1 METRSGRI
9 SVRTDDIFPIIRQW
23 LYSDRDIFLREL
35 ISNATDAISKHRRL
49 VQLGE
54 VEALP
59 LPEDAEVN
67 TEAEET
73 EADETAAEEEAT
85 AEKESLDPSDG
96 ARYRIDVT
104 LDRDAGTLVV
114 SDNGIGMTADEL
126 DKYINQ
132 IAFSGAVD
140 FVERYREKG
149 AGDDIIGHFGL
160 GFYSVFMVAD
170 RVVIETRSALPDTQA
185 ARWISD
191 EGTDFTIEAGSR
203 ETNGS
208 DIILHLNE
216 EAKTELDAAKIR
228 EILRTYSSFMP
239 YVIYFTDVVGDREAV
254 EAREERFKERHGE
267 WENRRREALDKGESF
282 DEAEPERYPE
292 LPPRPVNETRPL
304 WLAAPREVTE
314 EQYRDFYRDTFLDYR
329 EPLFWIH
336 LNMDYPFR
344 VQGILYFPQSEHK
357 YETLDGR
364 IKIYSNQVFVA
375 DNIPEIIPDFLFLLK
390 GCLDMPDLPLNVSR
404 SFLQNDRYVRRL
416 SDHIV
421 RKVADRLTS
430 LFEEDCPA
438 YEKYWRDIAVFVKY
452 GCLRDEKFFKRVKS
466 VLLFEKTDGS
476 FATLE
481 ELGDTIRYANDPKR
495 QVAYVS
501 RLEAAGNSV
510 VILDHELDNAFISL
524 LEHRREE
531 EDGKLRFVRVD
542 AEVAGDEGLIER
554 QPRLEEIFRR
564 VSGQEKLGVVVRAMG
579 EAEQA
584 AVLLETEESRRMQDM
599 RRQFERM
606 DKSGEGGMDLD
617 AMFPVISEL
626 VVNTDSPLVSRI
638 VTLSDLPGEEAA
650 CDRLAHQVYDLAR
663 LAHGSLT
670 GSDLAAFLRRSTE
683 LLGEL

>member
-1 METRSGRI
+1 MEKRSGQI

-59 LPEDAEVN
+59 LPETAAVEG
-67 TEAEET
+67 
-73 EADETAAEEEAT
+73 ADEASAP
-85 AEKESLDPSDG
+85 DPSDG
-96 ARYRIDVT
+96 TRYRIDVT
-104 LDRDAGTLVV
+104 LDRDAGTLTV

-126 DKYINQ
+126 DRYINQ

-149 AGDDIIGHFGL
+149 VGDDIIGHFGL

-170 RVVIETRSALPDTQA
+170 RVVIETRSALPDSQA
-185 ARWISD
+185 ARWISE
-191 EGTDFTIEAGSR
+191 EGTDFTIEAGQR

-208 DIILHLNE
+208 DIIIHLNE
-216 EAKTELDAAKIR
+216 EAKAELDAAKVR

-239 YVIYFTDVVGDREAV
+239 YVIYFTDIVGEREAAA
-254 EAREERFKERHGE
+254 AREERFAERHGE
-267 WENRRREALDKGESF
+267 WENRRREALDRGEAF
-282 DEAEPERYPE
+282 EEAEPERYPE
-292 LPPRPVNETRPL
+292 TPKRPVNETRPL
-304 WLAAPREVTE
+304 WLEAPREVTE
-314 EQYRDFYRDTFLDYR
+314 EQYRAFYRDTFMDYR

-404 SFLQNDRYVRRL
+404 SFLQNDQYVRRL

-430 LFEEDCPA
+430 LFAEDRTA
-438 YEKYWRDIAVFVKY
+438 YEGYWDDIAVFVKY
-452 GCLRDEKFFKRVKS
+452 GCLRDEKFFKRVRS
-466 VLLFEKTDGS
+466 VLLFRKTDGG

-481 ELGDTIRYANDPKR
+481 ELGTTIRYASDPRR

-501 RLEAAGNSV
+501 RLEAAGSAV
-510 VILDHELDNAFISL
+510 VVLDHELDNAFISL
-524 LEHRREE
+524 LEHQQEGEE
-531 EDGKLRFVRVD
+531 RLRFLRVD
-542 AEVAGDEGLIER
+542 AEVEGGEGLAER

-564 VSGQEKLGVVVRAMG
+564 ISGQEKLGVSVRSMG
-579 EAEQA
+579 ESEQA
-584 AVLLETEESRRMQDM
+584 AILLETEESRRMQEM

-606 DKSGEGGMDLD
+606 NQSGEGGLDLD
-617 AMFPVISEL
+617 AMFPVVSEL
-626 VVNTDSPLVSRI
+626 VINTDSPLVSRI
-638 VTLSDLPGEEAA
+638 VALADLPGEEEAA
-650 CDRLAHQVYDLAR
+650 DRLAHQVYDLAR
-663 LAHGSLT
+663 LAHGSLA
-670 GSDLAAFLRRSTE
+670 GEDLAAFLRRSTE
-683 LLGEL
+683 LLGGV

>member
-1 METRSGRI
+1 MEKRSGQI

-59 LPEDAEVN
+59 LPEAVEPAGTDGEG
-67 TEAEET
+67 
-73 EADETAAEEEAT
+73 
-85 AEKESLDPSDG
+85 ESDSDPSDG

-104 LDRDAGTLVV
+104 LDRDAGTLTV

-149 AGDDIIGHFGL
+149 VGDDIIGHFGL

-170 RVVIETRSALPDTQA
+170 RVVIETLSALPDSQA
-185 ARWISD
+185 ARWISE
-191 EGTDFTIEAGSR
+191 EGTDFTIEGGQR
-203 ETNGS
+203 ETSGS
-208 DIILHLNE
+208 DIIIYLSE
-216 EAKTELDAAKIR
+216 EAKAELDAAKVR

-239 YVIYFTDVVGDREAV
+239 YVIYFTDTVGEREAAV
-254 EAREERFKERHGE
+254 AREERFTERHGE
-267 WENRRREALDKGESF
+267 WENRRREALDKGEAF

-292 LPPRPVNETRPL
+292 TPKRPVNETRPL

-314 EQYRDFYRDTFLDYR
+314 EQYRDFYRDTFMDYR

-344 VQGILYFPQSEHK
+344 VQGILYFPQSETK

-430 LFEEDCPA
+430 LFAEDRPT
-438 YEKYWRDIAVFVKY
+438 YEGYWDDIAVFVKY
-452 GCLRDEKFFKRVKS
+452 GCLRDEKFFKRVNS
-466 VLLFEKTDGS
+466 VLLFRKTDGA

-481 ELGDTIRYANDPKR
+481 ELGTTIRYASDPKR

-501 RLEAAGNSV
+501 RLEAAGTAV
-510 VILDHELDNAFISL
+510 VVLDHELDNAFISL
-524 LEHRREE
+524 LEHQQEGEE
-531 EDGKLRFVRVD
+531 RLRFVRVD
-542 AEVAGDEGLIER
+542 AEVEGEEGLAER

-564 VSGQEKLGVVVRAMG
+564 ISGQEKLAVSVRSMG
-579 EAEQA
+579 ETEQA
-584 AVLLETEESRRMQDM
+584 AILLETEESRRMQEM

-606 DKSGEGGMDLD
+606 NQSGEGGLDLD
-617 AMFPVISEL
+617 AMFPVVSEL
-626 VVNTDSPLVSRI
+626 VINTDSPLVSRI
-638 VTLSDLPGEEAA
+638 VTLADLPGEDEAA
-650 CDRLAHQVYDLAR
+650 DRLAHQVYDLAR
-663 LAHGSLT
+663 LAHGSLA
-670 GSDLAAFLRRSTE
+670 GEDLEAFLRRSTE
-683 LLGEL
+683 LLGGF